1 MYTIETASGTTHEV
15 EMCGAADN
23 CLHIHI
29 LDGDTFMATAEE
41 FDDSENTRTI
51 TFRYGEMETVHEG
64 YTSLISIFWDGGGR
78 YNIMLKKQN

>member
-1 MYTIETASGTTHEV
+1 
-15 EMCGAADN
+15 
-23 CLHIHI
+23 
-29 LDGDTFMATAEE
+29 MATAEE

-78 YNIMLKKQN
+78 YNIMLKKPN